1 MNSTTQEQ
9 AIDMAVRWAQGRP
22 EEHREIR
29 CVEQDGWWI
38 LSFLSPEG
46 RPRLGGTIL
55 AVDQATGR
63 MGTGSASIPLDT
75 VKERAR

>member
-1 MNSTTQEQ
+1 MSTTQEQ
-9 AIDMAVRWAQGRP
+9 AIDMAAGWAQGRP
-22 EEHREIR
+22 EEGREIR

-55 AVDQATGR
+55 AVEQSTGR
-63 MGTGSASIPLDT
+63 MGAGSSSLPLDA
-75 VKERAR
+75 VKDRAR